1 MKKTGVALY
10 TVRFI
15 ALAAL
20 MVATILVFS
29 VMFKGLL
36 DARSNDTVTSGLP
49 KIDRGVLIIDAGH
62 GGEDA
67 GAVASDGTLEK
78 DLNLQIAS
86 LIKVLCDL
94 NGTKAVMTRT
104 EDTLLYDYYDD
115 LEDYT
120 GQKKLYDL
128 KNRVKIAN
136 EYEGA
141 VYLGIH
147 MNKFSIP
154 KYSGT
159 QVYFS
164 PNNSS
169 SELFARCVQNQ
180 ARTHLQP
187 SNNRTV
193 KRADS
198 SIYVLNSL
206 LCPAILVECGF
217 LSNEAELECLK
228 SSDYQARLALVL
240 FSSSLA
246 QL

>member
-10 TVRFI
+10 TIRFI
-15 ALAAL
+15 ALASL

-29 VMFKGLL
+29 ILFKGML
-36 DARSNDTVTSGLP
+36 DARGSDTQTSGSS

-67 GAVASDGTLEK
+67 GAVAFDGTLEK

-94 NGTKAVMTRT
+94 NGTKSVMTRT
-104 EDTLLYDYYDD
+104 EDALLYDYYGD

-164 PNNSS
+164 SNNSS
-169 SELFARCVQNQ
+169 SELFARRVQNQ
-180 ARTHLQP
+180 ARAYLQP
-187 SNNRTV
+187 DNNRAI

-206 LCPAILVECGF
+206 FCPAILVECGF
-217 LSNEAELECLK
+217 LSNEAELESLK
-228 SSDYQARLALVL
+228 STTYQARLALVL